1 MASYPGCCRHL
12 RAKEK
17 LQKMAARST
26 YKQPLKD
33 YILEFTQV
41 GEVGCPCASTCPARA
56 SEMKHEQ
63 FLIVM
68 QQCDLSIG
76 EHSSD
81 SFRIGPCVA
90 DQRVQFGAWAVCS
103 MSHVACSW
111 FLEIDLCLTSSC
123 SSSGVRDPITGSVL
137 AHLASQCALFLIP
150 VPGFLEMAV
159 TRGHVRQCGRIEG
172 PSTAFC
178 KNQCEGET

>member
-63 FLIVM
+63 FLRTLIAA
-68 QQCDLSIG
+68 
-76 EHSSD
+76 
-81 SFRIGPCVA
+81 CV
-90 DQRVQFGAWAVCS
+90 S
-103 MSHVACSW
+103 
-111 FLEIDLCLTSSC
+111 
-123 SSSGVRDPITGSVL
+123 
-137 AHLASQCALFLIP
+137 ASEALD
-150 VPGFLEMAV
+150 M
-159 TRGHVRQCGRIEG
+159 
-172 PSTAFC
+172 
-178 KNQCEGET
+178 